1 MSGTHAQSS
10 PDTSY
15 SCCVAICFLTSLA
28 RFALLIGSIHP
39 NPNESSMKR
48 SASQVVWVLDRFS
61 FVCPSHNS
69 LVGRVVNLECAYLL
83 FRRVLD
89 NLAYSSMEEA
99 IETRS
104 AIYNLQWP
112 PNGGR
117 VLVAEFVDP
126 HEFKILTS
134 QPQRSV
140 HQQVPSPWLPSDEP
154 DSPVLTLDDLFWKT
168 KATLKINH
176 LPL

>member
-1 MSGTHAQSS
+1 MQ
-10 PDTSY
+10 
-15 SCCVAICFLTSLA
+15 
-28 RFALLIGSIHP
+28 
-39 NPNESSMKR
+39 
-48 SASQVVWVLDRFS
+48 
-61 FVCPSHNS
+61 
-69 LVGRVVNLECAYLL
+69 
-83 FRRVLD
+83 
-89 NLAYSSMEEA
+89 YSSMEEA